1 MSYMHDVHDLF
12 FFSIK
17 ETGFVVDLDTNFQ
30 VSSSD
35 ETVDIPEG

>member
-12 FFSIK
+12 FFIK

-35 ETVDIPEG
+35 ETVDTPEG